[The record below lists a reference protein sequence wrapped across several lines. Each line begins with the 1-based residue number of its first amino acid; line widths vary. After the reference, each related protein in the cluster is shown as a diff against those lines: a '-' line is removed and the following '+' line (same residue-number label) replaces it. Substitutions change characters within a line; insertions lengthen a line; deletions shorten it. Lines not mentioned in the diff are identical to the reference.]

1 MKQALRRELTN
12 IVFLILIVA
21 SAVVI
26 YLLSRAED
34 GDRATPVSPET
45 TSIQGAQTES
55 LQTGLDETPAPTS
68 AAEATASVR
77 GVPEAVA
84 RSPIFMAF
92 SLTLVNRRGR
102 LTLESLQGFQC

>member
-34 GDRATPVSPET
+34 GDRATPISPET
-45 TSIQGAQTES
+45 TSVQGAQTES
-55 LQTGLDETPAPTS
+55 LQTGPDETPAPTS

-77 GVPEAVA
+77 GVPEAVFQTHLA
-84 RSPIFMAF
+84 TSELYSAKQSGNKI
-92 SLTLVNRRGR
+92 GR
-102 LTLESLQGFQC
+102 AHV